1 MILALSLT
9 YPASATR
16 RRAITPFPSP
26 TFFVSLSKFPSNCG
40 SRTSF
45 KCSCTENGDT
55 HEASFQGFSVLGP
68 ESDVP
73 WDSGTVWSTL
83 SFYLFSLHIP
93 LSFGGLSIVAHVLHQ
108 PILDPQTEAASL
120 LGIQLF
126 ELVSAV
132 CLLQSTTKRRF
143 RLMSIFKA
151 DESSA
156 DRNALLGSALGFGS
170 LVLLVFLSSFLADNF
185 LGPKS
190 VNNSVLKEILLSSN
204 LSRAACSLAY
214 CIIIPLLEELVYRGF
229 LLRSIS
235 RTMKWHQAVLL
246 SSAIFSAIHFSESTR
261 SRRIFV

>member
-108 PILDPQTEAASL
+108 PILDPQTE
-120 LGIQLF
+120 
-126 ELVSAV
+126 
-132 CLLQSTTKRRF
+132 
-143 RLMSIFKA
+143 
-151 DESSA
+151 
-156 DRNALLGSALGFGS
+156 
-170 LVLLVFLSSFLADNF
+170 
-185 LGPKS
+185 S

-246 SSAIFSAIHFSESTR
+246 SSAIFSAIHFSGENSLQLFIIGCVLGCCYCWTGDLK
-261 SRRIFV
+261 SSVLVHSLYNAMILVITYVS

>member
-1 MILALSLT
+1 M
-9 YPASATR
+9 
-16 RRAITPFPSP
+16 
-26 TFFVSLSKFPSNCG
+26 
-40 SRTSF
+40 
-45 KCSCTENGDT
+45 
-55 HEASFQGFSVLGP
+55 Q
-68 ESDVP
+68 
-73 WDSGTVWSTL
+73 
-83 SFYLFSLHIP
+83 
-93 LSFGGLSIVAHVLHQ
+93 
-108 PILDPQTEAASL
+108 AASL

-151 DESSA
+151 DELSA

-246 SSAIFSAIHFSESTR
+246 SSAIFSAIHFSGENSLQLFIIGCVLGCCYCWTGDLK
-261 SRRIFV
+261 SSVLVHSLYNAMILVITYVS